1 MKKSISFSIY
11 SLVFC
16 LPLLFSCSEEI
27 LEGDRYKEMAF
38 VEPKRHI
45 LIEDF
50 TGQKCRNCPEAHQV
64 IDELQAL
71 YGDYV
76 IAVAIHADLGSNG
89 VFGIAEGKDTN
100 TIGLMQPEGD
110 EYAMRWGVSFLPAG
124 LINRNSKPLKH
135 TEWAAYARQ
144 ALAREAQAT
153 IALSSEVVDN
163 TLRVNTEILSATN
176 LEGKLQL
183 WITESNITALQQNGR
198 LVDYDYL
205 HSHVYRA
212 AINGFEGE
220 AVVLKANEAMVCE
233 HVIALRNNWKVENLS
248 VIAFVYTEADG
259 VVAVSEYHL

>member
-1 MKKSISFSIY
+1 MKRYFLFSIY
-11 SLVFC
+11 SLVLF

-27 LEGDRYKEMAF
+27 LEGDRYKEMAL

-64 IDELQAL
+64 IDELQTL

-76 IAVAIHADLGSNG
+76 IAVAIHTDFGSNG
-89 VFGIAEGKDTN
+89 VFGIAEGKETN

-124 LINRNSKPLKH
+124 LINRNPEPLKH

-144 ALAREAQAT
+144 ALARDPQAT
-153 IALSSEVVDN
+153 ITLSLEVVDN
-163 TLRVNTEILSATN
+163 TLHVNTEILSATH

-198 LVDYDYL
+198 LVDYNYL
-205 HSHVYRA
+205 HNHVYRA

-220 AVVLKANEAMVCE
+220 HVVLNSNEKTTRE
-233 HVIALRNNWKVENLS
+233 HDIVLRNNWKIENLS

-259 VVAVSEYHL
+259 VVAVSEHHL

>member
-163 TLRVNTEILSATN
+163 TLCVNTEILSATN
-176 LEGKLQL
+176 YSDAAILMNAIKTERQRELVGEGFRLTDLKRWNEGVKRENAVQNRSLVL
-183 WITESNITALQQNGR
+183 YPGAETTTALTKSADDYRMVWPIPKSETDVNPQIKNQQNPG
-198 LVDYDYL
+198 Y
-205 HSHVYRA
+205 
-212 AINGFEGE
+212 
-220 AVVLKANEAMVCE
+220 
-233 HVIALRNNWKVENLS
+233 
-248 VIAFVYTEADG
+248 
-259 VVAVSEYHL
+259 